1 MSAALPSQPAPS
13 PRGHPLPVEA
23 LQDHLGGLLRERE
36 HLHVGGNELELERNR
51 REIVR
56 AQWELSHALIARYAF
71 G

>member
-1 MSAALPSQPAPS
+1 
-13 PRGHPLPVEA
+13 VEA

-36 HLHVGGNELELERNR
+36 LLHVTGNELELERNR

-56 AQWELSHALIARYAF
+56 VQWQICHALIARYAV

>member
-36 HLHVGGNELELERNR
+36 HLHQGGNDLELERNR

-56 AQWELSHALIARYAF
+56 AQWELAHALIARYAT